1 MRRCQRCYQPRARG
15 HHGVGQCPFE
25 PRREATNLCGKDQYW
40 NFVTT
45 GWHPKLPAG
54 LRVSSQRQWERV
66 THRYGVTGDI
76 GVGERIRRR
85 DRDVAGKAWKERRTQ
100 MRAQIGRVLRDAL
113 GQQQRLVRGG

>member
-1 MRRCQRCYQPRARG
+1 MRRCRRCYQSRAVGR
-15 HHGVGQCPFE
+15 HGLSHCPFE
-25 PRREATNLCGKDQYW
+25 PRREQTNLCGRDQYW

-54 LRVSSQRQWERV
+54 IRVSSARQWEAV
-66 THRYGVTGDI
+66 TRRYGVTGDLD
-76 GVGERIRRR
+76 VKERVRRR
-85 DRDVAGKAWKERRTQ
+85 DRDSAGKAWKEQRVH